1 MEEVPD
7 FFTLYRATHQQPPG
21 RTTKQRGRRLHIY
34 WSGPQGKKPPGAE
47 APPAPCCIFQPQVPA
62 KGNKARSDGG
72 CPTELSRLQLSSWIQ
87 QSRTFCKVP
96 FTPKGSSDSNQ
107 LLFPHSL
114 FLKMTTNKN
123 TDPLPKQ
130 NLTMVSLKWNN
141 GESTCFER
149 SFRSE
154 SQMPKNGIVA
164 GQGGGVD

>member
-1 MEEVPD
+1 MEGEVPD

-72 CPTELSRLQLSSWIQ
+72 CPTELSRLQLSSWIR

-96 FTPKGSSDSNQ
+96 FTPKDLQILSS
-107 LLFPHSL
+107 FCFHTVSL

-123 TDPLPKQ
+123 TDPSAKTESNHGVPKMKQ
-130 NLTMVSLKWNN
+130 WWIHVFWRKL
-141 GESTCFER
+141 
-149 SFRSE
+149 
-154 SQMPKNGIVA
+154 
-164 GQGGGVD
+164 